1 MAPEFNL
8 CEENWIRLLE
18 KNGAVSELSLPEALI
33 HAHEYVDIRGEM
45 PAQDIAMLRLLL
57 AVLHTVFSRVDAEGG
72 EAPIERPRDAR
83 SRWETL
89 WRLGKLPE
97 GPIRNYLNEWK
108 DRFWLFHEERPFW
121 QVNEAELGTKYE
133 AAKLNGEISE
143 SSNKAR
149 LFSSWSGKPKQ
160 ELSYAQAARWLLYIN
175 GYDDNSS
182 KPKEKGLPRPG
193 AGWLGKLGLITAVG
207 DNLFETLMLNLT
219 LLKNGTELW
228 EEENFPVWERE
239 KPRTG
244 ERTEIALP
252 ENQAELLTL
261 QSRRL
266 LLVRDK
272 DKVTGVR
279 VLGGDFFAKE
289 FAFSEQMTVWK
300 AVKEKKD
307 RPPVFQPRR
316 HDPAKQMWRD
326 FGAVFSEDKNEGK
339 EPKRNPGVVYWNG
352 EITRMLGRK
361 ELVRFR
367 ITSMHYGDKD
377 FFVDDSFADQLVF
390 HAQMLTEAG
399 AEWRE
404 RIGREVERCRKLAEV
419 IGYFAQDLD
428 KADGGDGKPELA
440 ERARAAFYERVD
452 IPFRGW
458 LQRIDPET
466 GEEQAEQIT
475 ELWLEEERRISQRL
489 GQELV
494 AEAGDRAYAGR
505 RKKEKIKG
513 TEVELVYTAPGA
525 YERLLRNIRRLLGD
539 TRGEGIRDTGEEAV
553 GTGT

>member
-1 MAPEFNL
+1 MEPEFNL
-8 CEENWIRLLE
+8 CEENWICLLG

-45 PAQDIAMLRLLL
+45 PAQDIAVLRLLL
-57 AVLHTVFSRVDAEGG
+57 AVLHTVFSRVNAAGE
-72 EAPIERPRDAR
+72 EAPIERPKDAR
-83 SRWETL
+83 NRWETL

-97 GPIRNYLNEWK
+97 EPIRNYLNEWR

-143 SSNKAR
+143 SSNKVR
-149 LFSSWSGKPKQ
+149 LFSAYSGESKQ
-160 ELSYAQAARWLLYIN
+160 ELSCAQAARWLLYIN
-175 GYDDNSS
+175 GYDDTSA
-182 KPKEKGLPRPG
+182 KPKGKELPSPG

-207 DNLFETLMLNLT
+207 KNLFETLMLNLT
-219 LLKNGTELW
+219 LLKDGTELW
-228 EEENFPVWERE
+228 EEEDFPVWERE
-239 KPRTG
+239 KPRAG

-266 LLVRDK
+266 LLVRNK
-272 DKVTGVR
+272 EKVTGVR

-289 FAFSEQMTVWK
+289 FAFSEQMTVWR

-326 FGAVFSEDKNEGK
+326 FGAVFPSDRNQGK
-339 EPKRNPGVVYWNG
+339 EAVRNPGVVCWNE

-367 ITSMHYGDKD
+367 VTSMHYGDKD
-377 FFVDDSFADQLVF
+377 FFVDDSFADQLSF
-390 HAQMLTEAG
+390 HAQLLTEAG

-404 RIGREVERCRKLAEV
+404 RIAGEVERCRKLSEV

-428 KADGGDGKPELA
+428 KAGGGDGKPEIA
-440 ERARAAFYERVD
+440 EKARAAFYERVD

-466 GEEQAEQIT
+466 GGEQAEQIT
-475 ELWLEEERRISQRL
+475 DLWLEEERRIAKRL
-489 GQELV
+489 GRELV
-494 AEAGDRAYAGR
+494 AEAGDRAYMGR
-505 RKKEKIKG
+505 KRKEKIKG
-513 TEVELVYTAPGA
+513 ADAEIVYTAPGA

-539 TRGEGIRDTGEEAV
+539 TRGEGIRDTGEETV
-553 GTGT
+553 GTGA